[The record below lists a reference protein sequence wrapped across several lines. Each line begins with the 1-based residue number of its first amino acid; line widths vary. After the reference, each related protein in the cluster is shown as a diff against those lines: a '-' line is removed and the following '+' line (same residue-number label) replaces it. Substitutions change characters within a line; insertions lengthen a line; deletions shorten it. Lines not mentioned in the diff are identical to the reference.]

1 LGLYDIDNSYLTDRL
16 KDGLS
21 SNINPICWVV
31 FTAVAAF
38 AYVNQEVLSIALG
51 NLLLITKINFSQYTV
66 GVQGS
71 FQTLIENFT
80 NYLHPLISSWTAETQ
95 CYLVGFQGQIHNLGE
110 KLLVVPLGISVIVPT
125 LNEEKYITRCL
136 RSLVKQTYQ
145 GRYEVIVVD
154 GGSTDKTVEL
164 AEDLADRVLVRPGPA
179 GFARNEGARTA
190 SDDIY
195 AFLDADTM
203 ASTQWL
209 ENMEESFNSNCYV
222 SCVTGP
228 TYPYEGNRWD
238 HVAYVIVT
246 QWLSRIS
253 ARVGLPHV
261 PGFNCAYRKTPFWK
275 VGGFDEK
282 RRLSEDIILSTKIR
296 KEGQVRFNKDMV
308 AYTSLRRI
316 KKHGYPYLTTF
327 YVINGLIALT
337 AKGTMP
343 TYNVVR

>member
-1 LGLYDIDNSYLTDRL
+1 MDLYDVDSSYFMDRL
-16 KDGLS
+16 KDRLS
-21 SNINPICWVV
+21 GNISPICWAI
-31 FTAVAAF
+31 FIAAAVL
-38 AYVNQEVLSIALG
+38 AYSNQADLSIALG

-66 GVQGS
+66 GVPGS
-71 FQTLIENFT
+71 FQTLIENIS
-80 NYLHPLISSWTAETQ
+80 NYFHLLISSWNMDVQ
-95 CYLVGFQGQIHNLGE
+95 YYLVSFQGQIHSLGE
-110 KLLVVPLGISVIVPT
+110 KLLVLPLGISVIVPT

-136 RSLVKQTYQ
+136 RSLMRQTYE
-145 GRYEVIVVD
+145 GDYEVIVVD

-179 GFARNEGARTA
+179 GFARNEGARNA

-238 HVAYVIVT
+238 HVAYIIVT

-253 ARVGLPHV
+253 AKVGLPHV

-296 KEGQVRFNKDMV
+296 KEGQVRFSKDMV

-337 AKGTMP
+337 TKGTIP

>member
-1 LGLYDIDNSYLTDRL
+1 MEHLKDRL
-16 KDGLS
+16 SG
-21 SNINPICWVV
+21 NIDHICWTI
-31 FTAVAAF
+31 FVAAAML
-38 AYVNQEVLSIALG
+38 AYFNQAELSMALS

-66 GVQGS
+66 GVPGS
-71 FQTLIENFT
+71 VQTLLENISNFFQ
-80 NYLHPLISSWTAETQ
+80 PLVSTWNTDVQ
-95 CYLVGFQGQIHNLGE
+95 YYLVSFQGQIHHLGE
-110 KLLVVPLGISVIVPT
+110 KLLVISLGISVIVPT

-136 RSLVKQTYQ
+136 KSLTRQTYQ
-145 GRYEVIVVD
+145 GNYEVIVVD
-154 GGSTDKTVEL
+154 GGSKDKTVEL
-164 AEDLADRVLVRPGPA
+164 AEGLADKVLVRPGPA
-179 GFARNEGARTA
+179 GFARNEGARAAT
-190 SDDIY
+190 DDVY

-253 ARVGLPHV
+253 AKVGLPHV

-296 KEGQVRFNKDMV
+296 KEGQVRFNKNMV

-337 AKGTMP
+337 AKGTIP
-343 TYNVVR
+343 TYNAVS